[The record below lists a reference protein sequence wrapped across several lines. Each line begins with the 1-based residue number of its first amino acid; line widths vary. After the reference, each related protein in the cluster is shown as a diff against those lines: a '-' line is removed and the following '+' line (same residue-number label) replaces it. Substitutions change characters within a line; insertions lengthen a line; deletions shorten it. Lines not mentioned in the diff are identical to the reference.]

1 VPNVPPAM
9 VQRIDDDICP
19 KHSATVRAMNMLL
32 AIAVGGAVGA
42 LGRHFVNV
50 GVAAWIGL
58 GIPWGTLTVNIV
70 GSFAMGVLVHIMA
83 TTWSVTPEIRA
94 LLTVGGLGA
103 FTTFSTFSLDAIVLY
118 ERGQVMFAAGY
129 VLASVVGAIG
139 ALFIGLRLA
148 RVVFA

>member
-1 VPNVPPAM
+1 M
-9 VQRIDDDICP
+9 
-19 KHSATVRAMNMLL
+19 VRAVNMLL

-50 GVAAWIGL
+50 GVATWIGL
-58 GIPWGTLTVNIV
+58 GIPWGTLIVNIV
-70 GSFAMGVLVHIMA
+70 GSFATGVLVHIMA
-83 TTWSVTPEIRA
+83 TNWSVTPEVRA

-118 ERGQVMFAAGY
+118 ERGQVMFAAAY

-139 ALFIGLRLA
+139 ALLIGLRLA

>member
-1 VPNVPPAM
+1 
-9 VQRIDDDICP
+9 
-19 KHSATVRAMNMLL
+19 MNMLM
-32 AIAVGGAVGA
+32 AIAFGGAVGA

-50 GVAAWIGL
+50 GVSHWIGL
-58 GIPWGTLTVNIV
+58 GIPWGTLIVNII

-83 TTWSVTPEIRA
+83 TPWTVPPEVRA
-94 LLTVGGLGA
+94 LLTVGALGA
-103 FTTFSTFSLDAIVLY
+103 FTTFSTFSLDVIVLY

-139 ALFIGLRLA
+139 ALLLGLRLA

>member
-1 VPNVPPAM
+1 MESGPLAT
-9 VQRIDDDICP
+9 VQRMNDDTYPEDR
-19 KHSATVRAMNMLL
+19 ATVHAMNMLL
-32 AIAVGGAVGA
+32 AIAFGGAIGA

-50 GVAAWIGL
+50 GVANLVGL
-58 GIPWGTLTVNIV
+58 DFPWGTLTVNIV

-83 TTWSVTPEIRA
+83 TTWTVTPEVRA

-103 FTTFSTFSLDAIVLY
+103 FTTFSTFSLDVIVLY

-129 VLASVVGAIG
+129 VLVSVIGAIG
-139 ALFIGLRLA
+139 ALLVGLRLA

>member
-1 VPNVPPAM
+1 MNDDADAE
-9 VQRIDDDICP
+9 QR
-19 KHSATVRAMNMLL
+19 SAVRNMNMVL
-32 AIAVGGAVGA
+32 AIAFGGAIGA

-50 GVAAWIGL
+50 GVATWIGL
-58 GIPWGTLTVNIV
+58 GIPWGTLIVNIV

-83 TTWSVTPEIRA
+83 MTWTVTPEVRA

-103 FTTFSTFSLDAIVLY
+103 FTTFSTFSLDVVVLY